1 MKPRILIAEDNEINQ
16 RLLQM
21 MLRRLG
27 HSARVVAD
35 GKEAVRVA
43 LDEPWDV
50 IFMDLHMPFLDGVE
64 AARQILAAHDDETNP
79 GPGPRPRIYA
89 MTAGV
94 LDVDRERCRA
104 VGMEGFI
111 AKPVDKE
118 ALKGVLG

>member
-16 RLLQM
+16 RLLLM

-27 HSARVVAD
+27 HTARVVGD

-50 IFMDLHMPFLDGVE
+50 IFMDLHMPLLDGVE
-64 AARQILAAHDDETNP
+64 AARRILAAYNDPDTP
-79 GPGPRPRIYA
+79 TPGPRPRIYA

-94 LDVDRERCRA
+94 LDADRDRCHA
-104 VGMEGFI
+104 AGMDGFI

-118 ALKGVLG
+118 ALRGVLG